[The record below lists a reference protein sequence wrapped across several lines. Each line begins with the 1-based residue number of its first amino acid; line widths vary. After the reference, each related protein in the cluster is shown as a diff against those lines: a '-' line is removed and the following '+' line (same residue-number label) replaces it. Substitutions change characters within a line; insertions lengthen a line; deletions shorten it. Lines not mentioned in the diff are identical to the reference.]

1 MDPESHVSWMSP
13 ELFSGETNDD
23 SNRFLECCGEALNRG
38 IDTDDSK
45 LVLKLSDC
53 VWIGREL
60 FMISDTDRKR
70 ETKPL

>member
-1 MDPESHVSWMSP
+1 MSWMSP

-60 FMISDTDRKR
+60 
-70 ETKPL
+70 L